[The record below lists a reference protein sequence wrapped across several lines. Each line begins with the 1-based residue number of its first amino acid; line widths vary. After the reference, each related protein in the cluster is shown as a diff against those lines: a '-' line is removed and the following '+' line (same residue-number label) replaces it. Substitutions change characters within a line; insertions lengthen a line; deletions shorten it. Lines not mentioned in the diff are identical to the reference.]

1 MPGLGW
7 EDWTAAGT
15 PRAHLPA
22 DWGWKVTRPS
32 GRGFSDDS
40 VDYAA
45 ALRDRR
51 DILIEESPGV
61 PLRRRKQPWHR
72 AAPHGSG
79 SSYLPFITEI
89 PFGLWVFSLT
99 PNDDEERSG
108 RTWNQRI
115 WFRVP
120 AWWALG
126 PQGRAAAALL
136 DRVEKLTW
144 AEVLTL
150 RRCYDKAWPSD
161 HDDPAWYEAHD
172 LTAATGRAHL
182 KNVLIKHAETAL
194 GRAARSHGK
203 RVRDF
208 SDEQKSVCFAAV
220 ALAIEDLSPSL
231 AHRLLGP
238 LRLAL
243 GDIRTYPVPPWAD
256 IL

>member
-15 PRAHLPA
+15 HPDRLPA

-32 GRGFSDDS
+32 GRGFADDS

-45 ALRDRR
+45 ALRDCR
-51 DILIEESPGV
+51 DILIEEAPGV

-72 AAPHGSG
+72 AAPYGSG

-89 PFGLWVFSLT
+89 PFGLWVFSRT

-115 WFRVP
+115 RLRVP

-126 PQGRAAAALL
+126 PQGRTATALL
-136 DRVEKLTW
+136 DRIEKLTW
-144 AEVLTL
+144 TEVLSL
-150 RRCYDKAWPSD
+150 RRSYDRAWPAD

-172 LTAATGRAHL
+172 LTAATGRSQL
-182 KNVLIKHAETAL
+182 RNLLIKHAETAL
-194 GRAARSHGK
+194 TRAARSHGK

-220 ALAIEDLSPSL
+220 ALAVEDLNPNL
-231 AHRLLGP
+231 AHSLLGP
-238 LRLAL
+238 LHLAL
-243 GDIRTYPVPPWAD
+243 GDIHTYPVPPWAD
-256 IL
+256 TL